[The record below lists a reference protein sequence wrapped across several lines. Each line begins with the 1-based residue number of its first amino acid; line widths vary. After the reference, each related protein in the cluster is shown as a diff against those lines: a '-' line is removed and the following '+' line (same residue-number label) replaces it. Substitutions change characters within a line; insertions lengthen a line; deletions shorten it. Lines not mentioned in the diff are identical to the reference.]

1 MVYGHLSIGRNRQTL
16 WRKSGNHSTLLKT
29 VVTLPLNRKNHDP
42 RDPMPIEAKRQT
54 IHWETGKRINRVKT
68 EDAVPT

>member
-1 MVYGHLSIGRNRQTL
+1 
-16 WRKSGNHSTLLKT
+16 
-29 VVTLPLNRKNHDP
+29 
-42 RDPMPIEAKRQT
+42 MPIEAKRQT